1 MSAVTAVTAR
11 AQESA
16 VAPARVTIRFSQSG
30 ADIAARLMIAR
41 RAWQETDRTG
51 LAFDESIVRRG
62 IERKIDRRGK
72 YCLLQ
77 AEAGSEAV
85 GMLMGVAAPHF
96 HASELGAS
104 LLSWYVLPEH
114 RGSLAAVKLLHGFR
128 RWARDRGAVRFYI
141 GVTSGIDVARTD
153 RLLRRLG
160 FRQTGANYEA
170 AL

>member
-1 MSAVTAVTAR
+1 MNAVVM
-11 AQESA
+11 AQEGT
-16 VAPARVTIRFSQSG
+16 VARVTIRVSQSG
-30 ADIAARLMIAR
+30 ADIAARLMLAR
-41 RAWQETDRTG
+41 KAWEETDRTG
-51 LAFDESIVRRG
+51 LAFDEGIVRRG
-62 IERKIDRRGK
+62 IERKIDRN

-77 AEAGSEAV
+77 AEAGSEVV

-96 HASELGAS
+96 HAPELGAF

-128 RWARDRGAVRFYI
+128 RWARDRGAVRLYI

-160 FRQTGANYEA
+160 FRQTGGNYEA

>member
-1 MSAVTAVTAR
+1 MSAVSTVAVRAR
-11 AQESA
+11 GST

-30 ADIAARLMIAR
+30 ADIAARLRVSR
-41 RAWQETDRTG
+41 RAWEETDRTG
-51 LAFDESIVRRG
+51 LAFDESIVRQG

-77 AEAGSEAV
+77 AEAGDEVV

-96 HASELGAS
+96 HAPELGAS

-128 RWARDRGAVRFYI
+128 RWAQNLGAVRLYI
-141 GVTSGIDVARTD
+141 GVTSGIDIARTD

-160 FRQTGANYEA
+160 FRQTGGNYEA

>member
-1 MSAVTAVTAR
+1 M
-11 AQESA
+11 AQEGT
-16 VAPARVTIRFSQSG
+16 VARVTIRVSQSG
-30 ADIAARLMIAR
+30 ADIAARLMLAR
-41 RAWQETDRTG
+41 KAWEETDRTG
-51 LAFDESIVRRG
+51 LAFDEGIVRRG
-62 IERKIDRRGK
+62 IERKIGWK

-77 AEAGSEAV
+77 AEAGSEVV

-96 HASELGAS
+96 HAPELGAS

-128 RWARDRGAVRFYI
+128 RWARDRGAVRLYI

-160 FRQTGANYEA
+160 FRQTGGNYEA

>member
-1 MSAVTAVTAR
+1 MSAIAAK
-11 AQESA
+11 AQEDA
-16 VAPARVTIRFSQSG
+16 VAPARVTIRFSQSE
-30 ADIAARLMIAR
+30 ADITARLRVAR
-41 RAWQETDRTG
+41 RAWEETDRTG

-77 AEAGSEAV
+77 AEAGGEVV

-96 HASELGAS
+96 HAPELGAS
-104 LLSWYVLPEH
+104 LLSWYVLPEQ
-114 RGSLAAVKLLHGFR
+114 RGSLAAVKLLHGFC
-128 RWARDRGAVRFYI
+128 RWARDRGAVRLYV
-141 GVTSGIDVARTD
+141 GVTSAIDIARTD

-160 FRQTGANYEA
+160 FRPTGGNYEA